1 MCADETNVQGTA
13 TAGDSTS
20 TVTTPIAGTT
30 GREKN
35 ETTEDIKQ
43 PTAENTIAEAGSAS
57 EIAEKFWSEVV
68 GIYVRVEEWD
78 DELYT
83 FL

>member
-1 MCADETNVQGTA
+1 MTKLGFWND
-13 TAGDSTS
+13 D
-20 TVTTPIAGTT
+20 
-30 GREKN
+30 
-35 ETTEDIKQ
+35 
-43 PTAENTIAEAGSAS
+43 AEVAS